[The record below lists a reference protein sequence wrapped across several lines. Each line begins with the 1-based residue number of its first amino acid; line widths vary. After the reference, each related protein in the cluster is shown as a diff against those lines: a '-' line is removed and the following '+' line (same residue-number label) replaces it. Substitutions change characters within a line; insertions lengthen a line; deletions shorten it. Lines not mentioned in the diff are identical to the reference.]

1 MAIDF
6 IFSILNFLSIIVV
19 AIYVFYKYI
28 LPSVLKAFEE
38 DKTSLKALFDQ
49 ENDLITFD
57 RELDQ
62 SILDQNELGK
72 RLSLKFKEWQSVV
85 QLEKEEKFNQSIKYN
100 SEINNRLKIQSDNYK
115 TQKIKEQLKPDIL
128 KNLEINLNNYFED
141 PDNVDKYFDSIL
153 SNMNK
158 RVNLKKDN

>member
-28 LPSVLKAFEE
+28 LPSVFKAFEE
-38 DKTSLKALFDQ
+38 DKMSLKALFDQ

-72 RLSLKFKEWQSVV
+72 RLSLKFEEWQSVV
-85 QLEKEEKFNQSIKYN
+85 QLEKKEKLNQALKYH

-128 KNLEINLNNYFED
+128 RNLEMNLNNYFED